1 MRTLFEDVNEKSDR
15 EDDGSTKSLPVVTW
29 LIAVLMIVIA
39 VGTFFWVRHRQ
50 QVAAEQQAAV
60 VVSLDDENQIKQT
73 ISKFGGFIVDGN
85 WAEAEKMLSAE
96 GRKRLETEKKTLR
109 ESLLGDRLAKKT
121 GEQVVQM
128 FPVTIAGHTAS
139 TARAD
144 CAFIFADRE
153 QTVMP
158 ITLVK
163 EDNRLVINSW

>member
-15 EDDGSTKSLPVVTW
+15 EDDGTTKSLPVVTW
-29 LIAVLMIVIA
+29 LIAAVMIAVA

-50 QVAAEQQAAV
+50 QVATEQQAV
-60 VVSLDDENQIKQT
+60 VPVSLEDENQLKQVV
-73 ISKFGGFIVDGN
+73 SKFGSYIVDGN
-85 WAEAEKMLSAE
+85 WAEAEKMLSAD

-109 ESLLGDRLAKKT
+109 ESLLGERIVKKKD
-121 GEQVVQM
+121 EKVVQM
-128 FPVTIAGHTAS
+128 FPVTIAGQTPS

-144 CAFIFADRE
+144 CAFIFADRD
-153 QTVMP
+153 QTIIP